1 MKILIALFLSLLPLF
16 SKNIYFIQDCSNINE
31 LEAKIISQIA
41 QTFLKEPKIFIA
53 EAEEKISPYFSKD
66 LSIEINCNNANF
78 IYIKKGSQFD
88 INSCEHKNKIIFTND
103 KYIFKNN
110 EDIFGAFYW
119 FKSRPNVKL
128 SSKKAKSLDIE
139 IPDDYLKFVD

>member
-1 MKILIALFLSLLPLF
+1 MKVLIILLISLLPLF
-16 SKNIYFIQDCSNINE
+16 SKNIYFAQNCTDINE

-41 QTFLKEPKIFIA
+41 QTSFKEPKIFIA
-53 EAEEKISPYFSKD
+53 ESEEKLTSYFSKN
-66 LSIEINCNNANF
+66 LTVEQNCNNADF

-88 INSCEHKNKIIFTND
+88 INSCEIRNKIIFTDD
-103 KYIFKNN
+103 KNIFKKN

-128 SSKKAKSLDIE
+128 SSKKAKALGIE

>member
-88 INSCEHKNKIIFTND
+88 INSCEHKN
-103 KYIFKNN
+103 N